1 MKNEYGGSPPK
12 IFLGAPTASVT
23 RLFESTKQDVK
34 LKLFHDS
41 WRWIVKM
48 FYSAWVLIFRNP
60 GASAITNSGRIK
72 MYANIDV

>member
-23 RLFESTKQDVK
+23 RLFESTKKDVK

-41 WRWIVKM
+41 
-48 FYSAWVLIFRNP
+48 
-60 GASAITNSGRIK
+60 
-72 MYANIDV
+72 